1 MRCEQALA
9 ADEGTQRW
17 RRQDPTMKA
26 AGSDDE
32 GDGGGSG
39 SGDCG
44 IRRWR
49 IGSRS
54 CHGGIRDN
62 WYMIPQS
69 IGEIVQ
75 AVQSAN

>member
-32 GDGGGSG
+32 GDGGGGG

-44 IRRWR
+44 IRCWR
-49 IGSRS
+49 TGSRS
-54 CHGGIRDN
+54 CHGGIRDT
-62 WYMIPQS
+62 PLLDEVVVFQL
-69 IGEIVQ
+69 VQ
-75 AVQSAN
+75 L